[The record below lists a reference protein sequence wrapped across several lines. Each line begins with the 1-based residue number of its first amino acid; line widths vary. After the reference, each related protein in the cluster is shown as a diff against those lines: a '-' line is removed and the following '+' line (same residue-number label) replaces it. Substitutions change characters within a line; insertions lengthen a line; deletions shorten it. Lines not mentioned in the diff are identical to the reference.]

1 MASVMRK
8 LLLITLTIGFAIPA
22 QADIQAP
29 PGTKYSS
36 SRKLGRAVANILYGV
51 TEIPE
56 QMVRKSETEGRR
68 SGWAHGIVDGSRRA
82 LNRIG
87 YGVYELVTFHSPTH
101 HGTFKPHYTRCGNDA
116 RIEMNPRDGLSEFPP
131 ELGFET
137 YFSHS
142 RSQKW

>member
-1 MASVMRK
+1 MRK

-56 QMVRKSETEGRR
+56 QMVRKSETE
-68 SGWAHGIVDGSRRA
+68 AAVQ
-82 LNRIG
+82 
-87 YGVYELVTFHSPTH
+87 
-101 HGTFKPHYTRCGNDA
+101 
-116 RIEMNPRDGLSEFPP
+116 DGLMESSMAHVV
-131 ELGFET
+131 LSIVSAMVYT
-137 YFSHS
+137 NL
-142 RSQKW
+142 